1 MVFRNPRR
9 AATLALCAAALAAC
23 DSPTDPEN
31 PSIKNLR
38 FSAHE
43 VPATEGCV
51 DGATEVEVNV
61 YPKSIEVGGGGHAT
75 PYTSVYDANRG
86 ELSSRGV
93 SWTIADTNIVYV
105 SGIDSDGRPILTG
118 RKAGTTDIIGTCGS
132 LSASK
137 PLTVAGG
144 TAPTV
149 SSSITVAF
157 SVQSLQAGQS
167 TQALAHAFDASGN
180 PIAIGTITWT
190 TSDGSIASVSSSGL
204 VTGIAA
210 GTATI
215 TAKTD
220 AATGSG
226 AITVAGGTNVPT
238 SPPPSGSISGITA
251 ADPAL
256 PQVTPV
262 YGSLPPV
269 SREIRVGSGGNLQ
282 GALDSAQP
290 GDAILLA
297 PGVTFTGNFVLRNKG
312 IGSSCSAWITLRT
325 DGSSP
330 GRGQRATPSNASGF
344 AKLVTPNVAP
354 ALRTDPQASCYRVSA
369 LEIAVP
375 TLGVYNYGLI
385 ALGDGGWAGANE
397 TQVTVAIAPTNLVFD
412 HLYIHG
418 DSGANF
424 TRCVALN
431 SASTVIAD
439 SWIADCHARGFDS
452 QAIGGWNGPGP
463 YLIENNYLEAAGENI
478 MFGGSDPG
486 IPNLVP
492 SDITIRGNHFYKN
505 PSWRG
510 VWTVK
515 NLLELKSARR
525 LLIENNVFENNWADA
540 QTGMAIV
547 IKSANDGGS
556 GPWQGTTDVAFRY
569 NIVRNSP
576 QGLNISAH
584 PEPNTVVPVA
594 RVRVEHNLFEN
605 IGSYNGTVS
614 GRMLILLQ
622 DLHDV
627 TIAHN
632 TMIHNYTAEGQWMIS
647 DVSFGAARN
656 IVMRDNVA
664 TKGGPY
670 GAVMYSGV
678 RIGTASLEAFANGSW
693 NFDRNVVI
701 GLDGEFVP
709 WHPQS
714 SFYAPTMASVGFT
727 NPGGDYSLSASSPY
741 RGKATDGTDPGVD
754 FAALRQRTANT
765 IVR

>member
-1 MVFRNPRR
+1 M
-9 AATLALCAAALAAC
+9 
-23 DSPTDPEN
+23 S
-31 PSIKNLR
+31 
-38 FSAHE
+38 
-43 VPATEGCV
+43 
-51 DGATEVEVNV
+51 V
-61 YPKSIEVGGGGHAT
+61 YPNSVAVGDHAT

-105 SGIDSDGRPILTG
+105 TGIDSDGRPILTG
-118 RKAGTTDIIGTCGS
+118 RNGGTTQIIGTCGS

-137 PLTVAGG
+137 PLTVTGG
-144 TAPTV
+144 SAPAAASGNIAVT
-149 SSSITVAF
+149 F
-157 SVQSLQAGQS
+157 SVQSLQAGQT

-204 VTGIAA
+204 VTGVAA
-210 GTATI
+210 GSATI

-226 AITVAGGTNVPT
+226 AITVTGGNTAASVP
-238 SPPPSGSISGITA
+238 PPPSTSVSGLTA
-251 ADPAL
+251 ADPAP
-256 PQVTPV
+256 PQATPA
-262 YGSLPPV
+262 YGSLPPAA
-269 SREIRVGSGGNLQ
+269 REIRVGSGGDLQ
-282 GALDSAQP
+282 GALERAQP

-325 DGSSP
+325 DGAAP
-330 GRGQRATPSNASGF
+330 GRGQRATPSNASGY

-397 TQVTVAIAPTNLVFD
+397 TQVSVEIAPTNLVFD

-418 DSGANF
+418 DAGANF

-439 SWIADCHARGFDS
+439 SWISDCHARGFDS

-478 MFGGSDPG
+478 MFGGGDPG

-547 IKSANDGGS
+547 IKSANDGGT

-594 RVRVEHNLFEN
+594 RVRVENNLFEN
-605 IGSYNGTVS
+605 IGSFNGTVS

-632 TMIHNYTAEGQWMIS
+632 TMIHNYTAEGQMMIS
-647 DVSFGAARN
+647 DVSFGGARN
-656 IVMRDNVA
+656 IVMRDNVG

-670 GAVMYSGV
+670 GAVMYSGA

-693 NFDRNVVI
+693 SFDRNVVI
-701 GLDGEFVP
+701 GLDQEFVP

-714 SFYAPTMASVGFT
+714 SYYAPTMASVGFT
-727 NPGGDYSLSASSPY
+727 NPGGDYSLSGSSPY
-741 RGKATDGTDPGVD
+741 KGKATDGTDPGAD
-754 FAALRQRTANT
+754 FAGLRQRTSNT
-765 IVR
+765 VVR

>member
-1 MVFRNPRR
+1 M
-9 AATLALCAAALAAC
+9 AALAISAAALAAC

-31 PSIKNLR
+31 PSIKNLQ

-51 DGATEVEVNV
+51 AGATEVEVSV
-61 YPKSIEVGGGGHAT
+61 YPTSIAAGEHAT

-105 SGIDSDGRPILTG
+105 SGIDSDGRPMLTG
-118 RKAGTTDIIGTCGS
+118 RNGGTTQIIGTCGS

-137 PLTVAGG
+137 PLTVTGG
-144 TAPTV
+144 TAPAV
-149 SSSITVAF
+149 SSSIAVTF
-157 SVQSLQAGQS
+157 SVQSLQAGQT

-180 PIAIGTITWT
+180 PIAIGAITWT

-226 AITVAGGTNVPT
+226 AITVT
-238 SPPPSGSISGITA
+238 SGSSAATVPPPSSSVSGLTA
-251 ADPAL
+251 ADPAP
-256 PQVTPV
+256 PQVTPA
-262 YGSLPPV
+262 YGSLP
-269 SREIRVGSGGNLQ
+269 SAAREVRVGSGGDLQ
-282 GALDSAQP
+282 GALDRAQP

-325 DGSSP
+325 DGAAP
-330 GRGQRATPSNASGF
+330 GRGQRATPSNASGY

-397 TQVTVAIAPTNLVFD
+397 TQVTVDIAPTNLVLD

-418 DSGANF
+418 DAGSNF
-424 TRCVALN
+424 TRCIALN

-505 PSWRG
+505 PSWKG

-605 IGSYNGTVS
+605 IGSFNGTVS

-632 TMIHNYTAEGQWMIS
+632 TMIHNYTAEGQMMIS

-693 NFDRNVVI
+693 SFDRNVVI
-701 GLDGEFVP
+701 GLDQEFVP

-714 SFYAPTMASVGFT
+714 SYYAPSMASVGFT
-727 NPGGDYSLSASSPY
+727 NPGGDYSLGGSSPY
-741 RGKATDGTDPGVD
+741 KGKATDGTDPGAD
-754 FAALRQRTANT
+754 FAGLRQRTANT
-765 IVR
+765 VVR